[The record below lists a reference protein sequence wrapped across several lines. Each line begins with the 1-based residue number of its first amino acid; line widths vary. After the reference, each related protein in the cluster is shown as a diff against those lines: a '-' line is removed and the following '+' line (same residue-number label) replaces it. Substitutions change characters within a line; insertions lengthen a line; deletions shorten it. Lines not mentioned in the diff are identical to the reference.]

1 MYFKR
6 VYKHFM
12 EAAQFRVRRHMFY
25 QSVRKVTGK
34 MLHCGVRL
42 SNVVGTSSRPLM
54 AKMIESRKVVPV

>member
-1 MYFKR
+1 
-6 VYKHFM
+6 M

-42 SNVVGTSSRPLM
+42 SSVVGTSSRPLM